1 MKAEYEV
8 QKEKEILGVI
18 TDGNL
23 NIEFMELNLS
33 SLKSTKKFIDDFKSS
48 GRKLHALIC
57 NAGIALHEQGMCGS
71 GKFKHN
77 RFFFLNLTVHKVQ
90 SILLS
95 CSSPMWR
102 SR

>member
-33 SLKSTKKFIDDFKSS
+33 SLKSTKKFIDSAY
-48 GRKLHALIC
+48 H
-57 NAGIALHEQGMCGS
+57 H
-71 GKFKHN
+71 
-77 RFFFLNLTVHKVQ
+77 
-90 SILLS
+90 
-95 CSSPMWR
+95 
-102 SR
+102 